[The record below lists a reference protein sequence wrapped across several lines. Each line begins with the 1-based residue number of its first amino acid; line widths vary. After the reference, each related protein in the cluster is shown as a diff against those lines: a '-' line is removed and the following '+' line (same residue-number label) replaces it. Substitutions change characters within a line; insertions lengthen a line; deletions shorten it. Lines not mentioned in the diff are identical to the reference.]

1 MIFDPSMRALAHDA
15 VDALFDHVGGIAQRP
30 VVDWKSADDLR
41 SLVRI
46 DHRGGAAP
54 LPLVRML
61 MENAIQLHHPAYMGH
76 QVCPPFPTAVIGDL
90 VISTLNQSTAVFEMS
105 PIGTVIEQEVIRWLA
120 DRAGYPSSA
129 LGTAVS
135 GGSVANL
142 TGLMAARARWNA
154 KRESG
159 IGSRESEQNR
169 GTIEQPPSTTPDTR
183 HPTPAPVIL
192 CSADAHYSIA
202 RAASIMGI
210 AADDVIKIPTNDR
223 HQLDLG
229 ALTAALHDADDVM
242 AIVATSGSTA
252 TGAFDDLRAI
262 AALRDQYDTWLH
274 VDAAHGASVLLSERL
289 RHLVDGL
296 DLADSLAWDP
306 HKMLWMPLSLGV
318 ILIRDGL
325 WLRRAFEADAPYLF
339 NAERAS
345 DNIGEMTIQC
355 SKRADAVKLWLTLQV
370 SGTAPFESALDHV
383 TGVTR
388 YLYDRVIES
397 DDFEA
402 MHVPEFNI
410 FCFRHRSD
418 DDTNAALRETL
429 IRSGHAWIT
438 STLLKGQRVLRVT
451 MINPRTER
459 SDVDRMLAALRT
471 IASAGAADRGSGVGV

>member
-1 MIFDPSMRALAHDA
+1 M
-15 VDALFDHVGGIAQRP
+15 
-30 VVDWKSADDLR
+30 
-41 SLVRI
+41 
-46 DHRGGAAP
+46 
-54 LPLVRML
+54 PLVRML
-61 MENAIQLHHPAYMGH
+61 MENAIQLHHPACMGH
-76 QVCPPFPTAVIGDL
+76 QVCPPFPTAVIADL

-120 DRAGYPSSA
+120 DRVGYPASA

-135 GGSVANL
+135 GGSAANL
-142 TGLMAARARWNA
+142 TGLMAARARWNST
-154 KRESG
+154 RESG
-159 IGSRESEQNR
+159 VGGRGSEQNPDAR
-169 GTIEQPPSTTPDTR
+169 HGGTVFAPSPTPDPRLTTPA
-183 HPTPAPVIL
+183 HPVIL

-210 AADDVIKIPTNDR
+210 AAENVIKVPTNDR

-229 ALTAALHDADDVM
+229 ALRAVLEDAGDVM

-262 AALRDQYDTWLH
+262 AALRDRYDTWLH

-318 ILIRDGL
+318 ILVRDGV

-345 DNIGEMTIQC
+345 DNIGEVTIQC

-370 SGTAPFESALDHV
+370 SGIAPFASALDHV
-383 TGVTR
+383 TDVTT

-459 SDVDRMLAALRT
+459 SDVDQMLAALRK
-471 IASAGAADRGSGVGV
+471 IAAQGVAGRESGVGE